1 MKAKYIGVAW
11 TERVKGYQ
19 RKVLEYEYRGHKYEV
34 VDYGWQGEPLSWQHK
49 NEQAKIDE
57 IIEKENHKSEF
68 ISKNSSVGLE
78 LFFKAIGLIDEKGQV
93 QQ

>member
-57 IIEKENHKSEF
+57 MIERENHKTTFVSE
-68 ISKNSSVGLE
+68 NSSVGLE
-78 LFFKAIGLIDEKGQV
+78 LFFKLVDEIDEKGEV